1 LVPLIDLVQEQ
12 LDDNAVSQLSQQL
25 GVDPNTTRQAVPA
38 ALTALLGGLSHNA
51 AQPTG
56 AEQLL
61 GALTKDHDGSVLD
74 NLGGLLGG
82 GGGGAVLGQQGAGIL
97 GHIFG
102 SRQPQVANQVGRASG
117 LNASTASQ
125 LLMMLAPLVLGALG
139 RAQRQRGLDSGGL
152 SDILT
157 GERQRVEQTN
167 SQHGGLLNVL
177 LDRDGDGNIMDDL
190 AGMAGGLLG
199 GGRR

>member
-1 LVPLIDLVQEQ
+1 LIDLVNQQ

-51 AQPTG
+51 SQPAG

-61 GALTKDHDGSVLD
+61 GALSKDHDGSVFD
-74 NLGGLLGG
+74 NLGELLGG
-82 GGGGAVLGQQGAGIL
+82 GGAHLGQQGAGIL

-102 SRQPQVANQVGRASG
+102 NRQPAVATQVGRASG
-117 LNASTASQ
+117 LDGATAAK

-152 SDILT
+152 SDVLT
-157 GERQRVEQTN
+157 GERNRVQETN
-167 SQHGGLLNVL
+167 PQHGGLLNVL